1 MFEALF
7 PTRRVGLTSAEEARS
22 CRETG
27 SSSRERKEWA
37 LNFDLVIRNGLV
49 VDGSGKREPFR
60 ADVGVSDDR
69 IGAVE
74 DLAQATADREIDA
87 SGRIVSPGFIDV
99 HVHGEIALLG
109 TPDQYGEVRQGITT
123 QLLAPDGFGWA
134 RLAGERAQ
142 ELWEY
147 TLFAYGKVDVEPPWG
162 SIEDYLALYDGN
174 TPSNVVS
181 QVPHCAVR
189 VEVMGW
195 DARVATDDE
204 LRQMEGLTREWM
216 EAGACALNLGLDYQ
230 PSANAD
236 FRELVALCKVAAE
249 YDGIY
254 AAHQRYHI
262 LGREPAWRET
272 MELSREAGIPVHVS
286 HERIDEV
293 SGPLLDEADRDD
305 IDITFESYL
314 YPAGMTHMTMMLPM
328 EFQQGS
334 PGEVLERLRDPS
346 VREASLP
353 TMRKTLGR
361 ANQICGFTRTGRHV
375 GERLNVLAENA
386 GKSPEE
392 FAYDLLLEEDGLQ
405 AFVFPWQVPE
415 PEASETVTTTAR
427 HPRMMVASD
436 GIYNIPHPHPR
447 GNGCFARILGEF
459 VRDRGVLSVQEAVYR
474 MSAFP
479 AERFRIPDR
488 GHIAKGMAADLV
500 VFDPHTVAAQS
511 TYEDPNQPP
520 LGIDDVIVNGEA
532 VIADGSPT
540 GVTSG
545 RVVRRK

>member
-1 MFEALF
+1 MGVNGNRIEA
-7 PTRRVGLTSAEEARS
+7 
-22 CRETG
+22 
-27 SSSRERKEWA
+27 
-37 LNFDLVIRNGLV
+37 I
-49 VDGSGKREPFR
+49 
-60 ADVGVSDDR
+60 
-69 IGAVE
+69 E
-74 DLAQATADREIDA
+74 DLGQAAADREIDA
-87 SGRIVSPGFIDV
+87 TGRVVSPGFIDV

-134 RLAGERAQ
+134 RLAGARAK

-147 TLFAYGKVDVEPPWG
+147 TLFAYGKVDIEPPWA
-162 SIEDYLALYDGN
+162 SIEEYLALYDRL

-189 VEVMGW
+189 AEVMGW

-204 LRQMEGLTREWM
+204 LRQMETLTREWM

-254 AAHQRYHI
+254 AAHIRYHTI
-262 LGREPAWRET
+262 GREAAWRET
-272 MELSREAGIPVHVS
+272 FDLSREAGIPVHIS
-286 HERIDEV
+286 HERVDDI
-293 SGPLLDEADRDD
+293 SGPLLEEVDRNN
-305 IDITFESYL
+305 IDLTFESYL

-328 EFQQGS
+328 EYQQGS

-353 TMRKTLGR
+353 TMRETLGR
-361 ANQICGFTRTGRHV
+361 ADQICGFTRSGRHI
-375 GERLNVLAENA
+375 GKRLHELAEEA
-386 GKSPEE
+386 GKPPEV

-415 PEASETVTTTAR
+415 EEAAKTVATTAR

-447 GNGCFARILGEF
+447 GNGCFARVLGEF
-459 VRDRGVLSVQEAVYR
+459 VRDRSLLTLEEAVYR

-479 AERFRIPDR
+479 AERFRIPER
-488 GHIAKGMAADLV
+488 GLIEKGRIADLV
-500 VFDPHTVAAQS
+500 IFDPATVAAQS

-520 LGIDDVIVNGEA
+520 IGIDDVIVNGEF

-540 GVTSG
+540 GTMSG
-545 RVVRRK
+545 RVIRRK